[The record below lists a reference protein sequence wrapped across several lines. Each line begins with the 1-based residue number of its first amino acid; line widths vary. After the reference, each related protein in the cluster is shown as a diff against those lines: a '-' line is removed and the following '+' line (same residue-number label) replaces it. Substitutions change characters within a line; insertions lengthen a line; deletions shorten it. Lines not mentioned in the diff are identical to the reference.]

1 MTTKALLSP
10 RFQFNPDDPF
20 QPSVSPFQRE
30 LIREVAEKLK
40 SNQYHLQPTTCPCG
54 ANKNSDIALSEIDRY
69 GFNLQS
75 ILCMNCGT
83 VRFDPYLD
91 EDSLSD
97 FYSRIYRKM
106 YGLDI
111 QDQGYDDYFA
121 GQASYAR
128 KILSVTQQALKPGS
142 WICEVGCGG
151 GGALKYFQ
159 DQGFNVAGCDYD
171 IDALEFAKQQ
181 GVNNLYYG
189 GLEAISQHPDGVKF
203 DLIYLHHVFEH
214 LSDPIAFLKDCKQY
228 LTPQGKV
235 VVIVPDVHQIDKIG
249 TQPAV
254 GNLLMYL
261 HIAHKY
267 NFSVA
272 GIQQLCAQAGYAATQ
287 LKPDPKLL
295 TRGSSSPEL
304 WVEMQN
310 LDSPAN
316 QMQGESVSTKSTGAE
331 TLKYF
336 QRTEKLYALGLCL
349 GQLKYKME
357 LLKSP
362 DKLMERLQRMTK
374 RKQPVTAGRK

>member
-1 MTTKALLSP
+1 MTSKALLSP
-10 RFQFNPDDPF
+10 RFQFDPEHPY
-20 QPSVSPFQRE
+20 QPSVSPSQRE
-30 LIREVAEKLK
+30 LINEVAAKLK
-40 SNQYHLQPTTCPCG
+40 HGHYHLQPTTCPCG
-54 ANKNSDIALSEIDRY
+54 ATTDTDITLAEIDRY

-75 ILCMNCGT
+75 ILCMSCGT

-106 YGLDI
+106 YGFDI
-111 QDQGYDDYFA
+111 QDNGYDEYFT
-121 GQASYAR
+121 GQADYAR
-128 KILSVTQQALKPGS
+128 KILSVTQDFLKPDS

-151 GGALKYFQ
+151 GGALKYWQ
-159 DQGFNVAGCDYD
+159 DQGFKVAGCEFD
-171 IDALEFAKQQ
+171 IDTLEFAKQQ
-181 GVNNLYYG
+181 GMSNLYYG
-189 GLEAISQHPDGVKF
+189 GLEAIAKQQEGIKF

-214 LSDPIAFLKDCKQY
+214 LSNPIAFLKDCQQY
-228 LTPQGKV
+228 LTPQGRV
-235 VVIVPDVHQIDKIG
+235 VVIVPDVRQIDKIG
-249 TQPAV
+249 TQPAI

-267 NFSVA
+267 NFSLA
-272 GIQQLCAQAGYAATQ
+272 GIQQLCAHAGYRATQ
-287 LKPDPKLL
+287 LKPDPKLI

-310 LDSPAN
+310 ISTQSDHSPIRT
-316 QMQGESVSTKSTGAE
+316 ESTPNRSMGTD

-336 QRTEKLYALGLCL
+336 QRTEKLYALGLCP

-362 DKLMERLQRMTK
+362 DKLMQRLQRMTR
-374 RKQPVTAGRK
+374 RKKTVAAR